1 MLKKLGL
8 GPSLSKRKR
17 NTNNNNVRTPSTK
30 KKKKATPLRKKVKK
44 ILSVRKSQ
52 RLKGVKVENYLK
64 EKVIVDDT
72 KTKEEVQRY
81 VAKKKK
87 QTTDEIMEKSRNWL
101 KETKKLLK
109 MNQIKS
115 EVGSSSSSSNNVF
128 KTQAIQKWGEGVL
141 LCPGASSDT
150 FDWETYYLSRLST
163 PPPTKSPQ
171 LLLQEYYNDDPWK
184 LLCACALM
192 SRVSSAKT
200 KEKAIK
206 LFFEHYPDPTSCI
219 DANPTLVHQY
229 IAPLGL
235 FENRFRSI
243 VEISRKFLSI
253 GLVFNVGLTPEF
265 KIYGIGEFGVDS
277 FQLFCR
283 DVVGLENPNYT
294 AKDKNLQRYIFWRKK
309 NL

>member
-44 ILSVRKSQ
+44 ILSVRRSS
-52 RLKGVKVENYLK
+52 RLLKGVKVENYLK

-115 EVGSSSSSSNNVF
+115 EVGSSSSSV
-128 KTQAIQKWGEGVL
+128 
-141 LCPGASSDT
+141 
-150 FDWETYYLSRLST
+150 
-163 PPPTKSPQ
+163 
-171 LLLQEYYNDDPWK
+171 
-184 LLCACALM
+184 
-192 SRVSSAKT
+192 
-200 KEKAIK
+200 
-206 LFFEHYPDPTSCI
+206 
-219 DANPTLVHQY
+219 
-229 IAPLGL
+229 
-235 FENRFRSI
+235 I
-243 VEISRKFLSI
+243 V
-253 GLVFNVGLTPEF
+253 
-265 KIYGIGEFGVDS
+265 
-277 FQLFCR
+277 
-283 DVVGLENPNYT
+283 
-294 AKDKNLQRYIFWRKK
+294 
-309 NL
+309 